1 MSQRRIEQ
9 RAELRIYGPTEGPDL
24 DPDALTRA
32 LGIEPHTVARR
43 GDVLRSGR
51 VRPCTIWW
59 WQTPDRPEVD
69 SEVLVCEVLDRF
81 EPGAQA
87 IREAADQTKLDVV
100 LGLIIYMIGDIKV
113 DGDEPW
119 ADVPTPAL
127 GLSRETIERIAQ
139 LGCHLDVDQ
148 YVSAPD
154 DE

>member
-1 MSQRRIEQ
+1 MSQRRVEQ
-9 RAELRIYGPTEGPDL
+9 RAELRIYGPAEGPDL
-24 DPDALTRA
+24 DPDGLTRA

-51 VRPCTIWW
+51 VRPCTVWW
-59 WQTPDRPEVD
+59 WQTPDRREVD
-69 SEVLVCEVLDRF
+69 SEVLVREVLDRF
-81 EPGAQA
+81 EPVAHVV
-87 IREAADQTKLDVV
+87 REAAGTTKLDVV
-100 LGLIIYMIGDIKV
+100 LGLIIYMIGEIQLED
-113 DGDEPW
+113 DEPW

-127 GLSRETIERIAQ
+127 ALSRETIERIGR